1 MPVICVISCNF
12 LSFMKKVLSSVIKSF
27 FTFTTNDNHFT
38 PIIGILQHKMYS
50 CFELSWNSKYIMA
63 LTHWQLT
70 TFNVFKVQKQV
81 LLSLN
86 PKPKQNHKYHP
97 TCITFDACTV
107 SWETSP
113 FSTESSVFIYLLFR
127 SVRRDNWNLIPSL
140 TDILGCLT
148 HFSWV
153 TILPKLN

>member
-1 MPVICVISCNF
+1 MSVICIISCKF
-12 LSFMKKVLSSVIKSF
+12 LSFMKKFVICDKIVFYLYYKWQSLYH
-27 FTFTTNDNHFT
+27 N
-38 PIIGILQHKMYS
+38 IGILQHKMYS

-63 LTHWQLT
+63 LTHSQLT

-86 PKPKQNHKYHP
+86 PKPKQNHKYHS

-113 FSTESSVFIYLLFR
+113 RPQLNQVFLFIWYLVVLEGIIGI
-127 SVRRDNWNLIPSL
+127 WYNL
-140 TDILGCLT
+140 
-148 HFSWV
+148 
-153 TILPKLN
+153 

>member
-1 MPVICVISCNF
+1 MSVICIISCKF
-12 LSFMKKVLSSVIKSF
+12 LSFIKKFLSFVIKSF
-27 FTFTTNDNHFT
+27 FTFATNDNHFT
-38 PIIGILQHKMYS
+38 TIIGILQHKMYS

-70 TFNVFKVQKQV
+70 TFNVFTVQKQV

-86 PKPKQNHKYHP
+86 PKPKQNHKYHS

-113 FSTESSVFIYLLFR
+113 RPQLNQVFLFIWYLVVLEGIIGI
-127 SVRRDNWNLIPSL
+127 WYHL
-140 TDILGCLT
+140 
-148 HFSWV
+148 
-153 TILPKLN
+153 